1 MRPSLHNVP
10 AGQAPGKVSQGP
22 AQEQT
27 VVHRRVEITVER
39 EVVSVLHQLGPGFH
53 SLCIKCEQ
61 DVLKLTPESAAAAS
75 GTTPREIYRWCDEKK
90 LHFEE
95 LADGRVFICAESL
108 KAFLQGTQ
116 SLPGETQ

>member
-10 AGQAPGKVSQGP
+10 AGQAPGKAGQGP

-39 EVVSVLHQLGPGFH
+39 EIVSVLHQMPPGFT
-53 SLCIKCEQ
+53 SLCIKCER

-75 GTTPREIYRWCDEKK
+75 GTTPREIYRWLDERK

-95 LADGRVFICAESL
+95 LADGQVFVCAESL
-108 KAFLQGTQ
+108 RDLLQGTQ
-116 SLPGETQ
+116 RLPGETE